1 MIRFAD
7 FHILIPRGPTKLT
20 HISSPASLPFVYVH
34 LVGPEMLGLEDD
46 DENRCQTQSG
56 YGQQHPL
63 LRTKLNHRAT
73 RDITAGSLW
82 SRSVG
87 LSLVTGSK

>member
-63 LRTKLNHRAT
+63 LRTKLNHRGNVLAT
-73 RDITAGSLW
+73 RDISQQDHFGQDQW
-82 SRSVG
+82 S
-87 LSLVTGSK
+87 